1 MIRRSATVA
10 LAALCA
16 AATLPVFA
24 QDRFDRPV
32 RILVG
37 FAAGGTA
44 DLMARLV
51 ADKMKDTIGQTVVV
65 ENRPGAAGRVAADAV
80 KAAPADGSTIMVM
93 PIGPMAVVPHTT
105 KSLSFDPLKD
115 FAAIG
120 LGSTFDFAIA
130 VGPQS
135 GAKTWS
141 DYVAWLKANPGKSS
155 YATSGAG
162 SLPHFF
168 GVQLGQAIGVDMV
181 HVAYKGSAAY
191 ANDLIGGQIPA
202 AIDTVAD
209 LSELHKAGRVRIVA
223 TSGAQRSPVVPEV
236 PTLTELGFR
245 NLETGGWFGFFAHVN
260 TPPATVQ
267 ALNRH
272 LNQALRHPDV
282 VAKLKSVGMDPAT
295 STPDELQKRLAA
307 DHARWGAVVKATGF
321 TSD

>member
-1 MIRRSATVA
+1 MSKLLVSLIVAGFA
-10 LAALCA
+10 LAASLPA
-16 AATLPVFA
+16 AA
-24 QDRFDRPV
+24 QEKFDRPV

-51 ADKMKDTIGQTVVV
+51 ADKMKDSIGQPVLV

-80 KAAPADGSTIMVM
+80 KMAPADGATIMVM

-105 KSLSFDPLKD
+105 KQLSFDPLKD
-115 FAAIG
+115 FAPIG
-120 LGSTFDFAIA
+120 IGSTFDFAIA

-135 GAKTWS
+135 NAKTWAE
-141 DYVAWLKANPGKSS
+141 YIAWAKANPAKSS

-168 GVQLGQAIGVDMV
+168 GVQIGRETGIEML

-191 ANDLIGGQIPA
+191 MNDLMGGQVPA

-209 LSELHKAGRVRIVA
+209 LSEMHKAGRLRILA
-223 TSGAQRSPVVPEV
+223 TSGPQRSTVVPDV
-236 PTLTELGFR
+236 PTLTELGFK
-245 NLETGGWFGFFAHVN
+245 NLETGGWFGFFAHAN

-272 LNQALRHPDV
+272 LNQALRSPDV
-282 VAKLKSVGMDPAT
+282 VAKLRGVGMEPAT
-295 STPDELQKRLAA
+295 STPEEFGRRLAA
-307 DHARWGAVVKATGF
+307 DYARWGTIVKATGF
-321 TSD
+321 TID